1 MILDSI
7 VCYSYKQGGK
17 KKTKKQNKTKK
28 IKNKKQK
35 KKNETKNQCMHM
47 LDLFQVIL
55 FSWCIVGW

>member
-17 KKTKKQNKTKK
+17 KKNKKTKQNKTKK
-28 IKNKKQK
+28 TKNKKQKK

-55 FSWCIVGW
+55 FS